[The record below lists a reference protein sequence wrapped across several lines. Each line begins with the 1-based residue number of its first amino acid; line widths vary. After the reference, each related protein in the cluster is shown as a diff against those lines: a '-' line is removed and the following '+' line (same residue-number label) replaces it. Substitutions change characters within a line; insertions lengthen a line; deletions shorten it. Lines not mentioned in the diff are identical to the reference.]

1 MTTDADHA
9 GATIRGPRGPYAST
23 PARKAEIVRAASAS
37 FAEHGFERASL
48 RDIASRAGLTHAALL
63 RHFAT
68 KDELLLEALRQR
80 DADDI
85 ALAERIL
92 ASEHSPEQ
100 GALECLRGGVRAS
113 GAAAQLARDHDRRN
127 GSRHPAHDFF
137 VQRRDRVR
145 GYFSTTRLAAAG
157 DGEEV
162 TADEK
167 ITLVLAMI
175 DACGSSR
182 CSIPGAERCRC
193 SMCSCGSSPRPDRT
207 TQELDPHNSDVVR
220 GEHEVA
226 LVTVQR
232 AAGPPL
238 PVDEGSLN

>member
-1 MTTDADHA
+1 MTTDAEQA

-100 GALECLRGGVRAS
+100 VLSSVFAEEFAHPGQQRNWLAITI
-113 GAAAQLARDHDRRN
+113 AATDP
-127 GSRHPAHDFF
+127 GHPAHDFF

-157 DGEEV
+157 DGEKV

-175 DACGSSR
+175 DGLRIQSL
-182 CSIPGAERCRC
+182 
-193 SMCSCGSSPRPDRT
+193 
-207 TQELDPHNSDVVR
+207 LDPGRRALPLLDVFLR
-220 GEHEVA
+220 LIA
-226 LVTVQR
+226 S
-232 AAGPPL
+232 P
-238 PVDEGSLN
+238 

>member
-1 MTTDADHA
+1 MATTTEHDDAPP
-9 GATIRGPRGPYAST
+9 RGRRGPYAST
-23 PARKAEIVRAASAS
+23 PARRAEIVRAASAS

-48 RDIASRAGLTHAALL
+48 RDIASRANLTHAALL

-100 GALECLRGGVRAS
+100 VLSSVFAEEFAHPEQQRNWLAITI
-113 GAAAQLARDHDRRN
+113 AATDPA
-127 GSRHPAHDFF
+127 HPAHDFF

-145 GYFSTTRLAAAG
+145 GYFSTTRLAAAE

-175 DACGSSR
+175 DGLR
-182 CSIPGAERCRC
+182 IQ
-193 SMCSCGSSPRPDRT
+193 SM
-207 TQELDPHNSDVVR
+207 LDPERRALPLLDVFLR
-220 GEHEVA
+220 LIASPAARDG
-226 LVTVQR
+226 
-232 AAGPPL
+232 AAG
-238 PVDEGSLN
+238 SARS

>member
-1 MTTDADHA
+1 MTTETEQTNAPP
-9 GATIRGPRGPYAST
+9 RGRRGPYAST

-48 RDIASRAGLTHAALL
+48 RDIASRANLTHAALL

-92 ASEHSPEQ
+92 ASEHAPEQ
-100 GALECLRGGVRAS
+100 VLSSVFAEEFAHPEQQRNWLAITI
-113 GAAAQLARDHDRRN
+113 AATDP
-127 GSRHPAHDFF
+127 GHPAHDFF

-145 GYFSTTRLAAAG
+145 GYFSTTRLAASE

-175 DACGSSR
+175 DGLRIQSL
-182 CSIPGAERCRC
+182 
-193 SMCSCGSSPRPDRT
+193 
-207 TQELDPHNSDVVR
+207 LDPGRRALPLLDVFLR
-220 GEHEVA
+220 LIA
-226 LVTVQR
+226 S
-232 AAGPPL
+232 P
-238 PVDEGSLN
+238 

>member
-1 MTTDADHA
+1 MTTDADDA

-100 GALECLRGGVRAS
+100 VLSSVFAEEFAHPEEQRNWLAITI
-113 GAAAQLARDHDRRN
+113 AATDP
-127 GSRHPAHDFF
+127 GHPAHDFF

-175 DACGSSR
+175 DGLRIQSL
-182 CSIPGAERCRC
+182 
-193 SMCSCGSSPRPDRT
+193 
-207 TQELDPHNSDVVR
+207 LDPGRRALPLLDVFLR
-220 GEHEVA
+220 LIA
-226 LVTVQR
+226 S
-232 AAGPPL
+232 P
-238 PVDEGSLN
+238 